1 MRGWVLAVALLTVSG
16 GAAAG
21 DIYDDARYY
30 DSSDYAA
37 QAYYRLDF
45 GTSSQFQTR
54 HVVGF
59 RMDNERG
66 MRLGLPS
73 VVKTEFGSDGSQR
86 LALNGMDL
94 SGMLVANGVTGSWWG
109 DLTTGE
115 IITVTAAVLAVGFG
129 TAAALDD
136 DSSGGT
142 GGTGGTG
149 TGGS

>member
-45 GTSSQFQTR
+45 GTTSQFQTR

-73 VVKTEFGSDGSQR
+73 VVKTEFSSDGLQR

-94 SGMLVANGVTGSWWG
+94 RGMLMANGATGNWWG
-109 DLTTGE
+109 DLTMGE
-115 IITVTAAVLAVGFG
+115 IVTVGAAVLAVGFG

-136 DSSGGT
+136 DKSGGGGT
-142 GGTGGTG
+142 GGTGS
-149 TGGS
+149 GGG

>member
-1 MRGWVLAVALLTVSG
+1 MRGWVLAVAFLTVSG

-45 GTSSQFQTR
+45 GTTSQFQTR

-73 VVKTEFGSDGSQR
+73 VVKTEFGSDGVNR
-86 LALNGMDL
+86 IAMNGMDL
-94 SGMLVANGVTGSWWG
+94 TGLTLANGAAGNWWG
-109 DLTTGE
+109 ELTVGE
-115 IITVTAAVLAVGFG
+115 WVTVGAAFLAVGFG

-136 DSSGGT
+136 DENNPPASGSGSGG
-142 GGTGGTG
+142 G
-149 TGGS
+149 